1 MYLVYEPLLMMRPNS
16 LNLILLIF
24 LMSSPILGH
33 ASCTRN
39 VAVAGYDGQG
49 MNTGLGNINVTDNYI
64 QPPGSIIATS
74 VVNYAPGYS
83 YPSPDTVIYTC
94 DQTDVGSIYEMFATN
109 GDDLYGGFY
118 TIGTE
123 DGLSGF
129 YQNKIHYTGIKL
141 THLNSG
147 QTFLRTW
154 QQYPITSYL
163 VDGTKIK
170 IRAKDFSAIKVEIA
184 KVSSAGYTSGAASNY
199 CGTGWQA
206 AGSYACTQPN
216 GYVIFKGPGTGSTP
230 AIGSDSASNY
240 QGWPTHWTSIG
251 LGTPPKTN
259 VTMNTT
265 CVARNVTPTIL
276 FQTMSVNDLN
286 QGKTVQNNISITVE
300 CSNTVQSGTASGQ
313 TAIGIQTSLEAY
325 QTAQS
330 LGLVNAQGGVSYL
343 LSDGYGTNSMIAT
356 GVGIALKAPDGQ
368 DLPFVGWQNCNGS
381 GSTSTCPGGRDAG
394 WYPILSG
401 ATNAG
406 SSSQSGYQ
414 YFTTQFTA
422 ILKKI
427 PSETVTPGSVQAK
440 GYVLVRIQ

>member
-1 MYLVYEPLLMMRPNS
+1 MIKSKYLHAALLTFITSIPM
-16 LNLILLIF
+16 LAH
-24 LMSSPILGH
+24 GY
-33 ASCTRN
+33 CVRN
-39 VAVAGYDGQG
+39 VAIAGYDGQG
-49 MNTGLGNINVTDNYI
+49 INTGLGNINVTDNYI
-64 QPPGSIIATS
+64 QPPGTIISTSI
-74 VVNYAPGYS
+74 VNYAPGYS

-94 DQTDVGSIYEMFATN
+94 DKADIGNIYEIFATN

-129 YQNKIHYTGIKL
+129 YQNKIRYTGIKL

-163 VDGTKIK
+163 EDGTKIK
-170 IRAKDFSAIKVEIA
+170 IRAKDFSAIKVEVA

-206 AGSYACTQPN
+206 AGSYICTQPN

-230 AIGSDSASNY
+230 AIGSDSAYNF
-240 QGWPTHWTSIG
+240 QGWPGHWTTIG
-251 LGTPPKTN
+251 LGTPPRTN

-265 CVARNVTPTIL
+265 CVAKNVTPTVL
-276 FQTMSVNDLN
+276 FPTVSINELN
-286 QGKTVQNNISITVE
+286 QGKTVQGNISITVE
-300 CSNTVQSGTASGQ
+300 CSNSVKSGTANGQ

-325 QTAQS
+325 QSAQS

-343 LSDGYGTNSMIAT
+343 LSDGYGTNSTIAT

-381 GSTSTCPGGRDAG
+381 GSTSLCPGGKEAG
-394 WYPILSG
+394 WFPVLTG
-401 ATNAG
+401 ATDTG
-406 SSSQSGYQ
+406 SSSQAGYQ
-414 YFTTQFTA
+414 YFTSQFTA
-422 ILKKI
+422 ILQKI
-427 PSETVTPGSVQAK
+427 PSQTITPGRVQAK
-440 GYVLVRIQ
+440 GYVLVRVQ